1 VKKLILGIIAR
12 SKIQQFGCGK
22 TLFLTYKVIEY
33 LQKYSNKNVY
43 ANYTIKKD
51 NIDYFDFFDFIEN
64 SEEYKNSII
73 AIDEISQYIDSRVSN
88 SKTNRFFTK
97 IINQSRKYNSIILYT
112 AQHEMEYDK
121 RLREKTNY
129 YFLIEKIWEES
140 EVSTNKLFV
149 VDLAI
154 YLNQQFHILNS
165 FYFRPKRQLYELYN
179 TYELVNINNNNKKG
193 LGKWIN

>member
-1 VKKLILGIIAR
+1 MKKLILGILAK

-33 LQKYSNKNVY
+33 MNKYKDKKVF
-43 ANYTIKKD
+43 ANYTIKND
-51 NIDYFDFFDFIEN
+51 NVNYFDFLDFIEN
-64 SEEYKNSII
+64 SEDYKNSII

-129 YFLIEKIWEES
+129 YSLIEKIWEES
-140 EVSTNKLFV
+140 EFSTNKLFV

-154 YLNQQFHILNS
+154 YLNQQFHALNS
-165 FYFRPKRQLYELYN
+165 FYFRPKDQLYQMYN
-179 TYELVNINNNNKKG
+179 TYELVNINKNKG

>member
-1 VKKLILGIIAR
+1 MNKYKDKKV
-12 SKIQQFGCGK
+12 F
-22 TLFLTYKVIEY
+22 
-33 LQKYSNKNVY
+33 
-43 ANYTIKKD
+43 ANYTIKND
-51 NIDYFDFFDFIEN
+51 NVNYFDFLDFIEN
-64 SEEYKNSII
+64 SEDYKNSII

-140 EVSTNKLFV
+140 EFSTNKLFV

-154 YLNQQFHILNS
+154 YLNQQFHVLNS
-165 FYFRPKRQLYELYN
+165 FYFRPKDQLYQMYN
-179 TYELVNINNNNKKG
+179 TYELVNINKNKG